1 MYELYATLPATPP
14 VSEMQEMEVS
24 SEEYYRA
31 VGERDRFEI
40 DIQEPG
46 GSCIEIEM

>member
-1 MYELYATLPATPP
+1 MYQLYATLPAAPP
-14 VSEMQEMEVS
+14 VSEMEEMLVS
-24 SEEYYRA
+24 SEEYYRE
-31 VGERDRFEI
+31 VGEQDRYEI